1 MTGRT
6 WSPSA
11 IILARSCR
19 LAWWLRYADP
29 DRPKAR
35 GEAAPAE
42 TPRVLGVIAH
52 TGLSAAYGALCDDP
66 EHFVAG
72 ATMARYLDLALDAIA
87 DAWTVAGLPRHSAG
101 RVRVLTEVETALKSL
116 PRPHPLAVL
125 SVERK
130 LSMTGPS
137 GTPFT
142 TIPDLVLRTGAD
154 SAHVRDWKRTAV
166 SSLGRPAD
174 LLEDDQLAPYVVA
187 VAQRWPWVRRVS
199 VGLFSVTSNREVVLE
214 DFPVDTALERV
225 RGQEV
230 TAYEVEHALDS
241 GGGFPATP
249 DGSNCTRCDGRARC
263 PVWNPPDTQKD
274 FLLTH

>member
-19 LAWWLRYADP
+19 LSWWLRYADP
-29 DRPKAR
+29 DRPKTR
-35 GEAAPAE
+35 GGGTPGE
-42 TPRVLGVIAH
+42 TPRVLGIIAHAGFAAAYRAVIADERPWEP
-52 TGLSAAYGALCDDP
+52 GVS
-66 EHFVAG
+66 
-72 ATMARYLDLALDAIA
+72 MARYAGPALDAVA
-87 DAWTVAGLPRHSAG
+87 DAWTAANLPRHSAA
-101 RVRVLTEVETALKSL
+101 RVRVLTEVEAALEAL

-125 SVERK
+125 SVEEP
-130 LSMTGPS
+130 LAMTGPS

-142 TIPDLVLRTGAD
+142 TVPDLVLRTGPH
-154 SAHVRDWKRTAV
+154 SAHVRDWKRTAA

-174 LLEDDQLAPYVVA
+174 LLDDDQLAPYVVA
-187 VAQRWPWVRRVS
+187 VVQRWPWVRRVS
-199 VGLFSVTSNREVVLE
+199 VGLFSATSNREVFLE
-214 DFPVDTALERV
+214 DFPLDTALERV

-241 GGGFPATP
+241 GGAFPATP
-249 DGSNCTRCDGRARC
+249 DGSNCTRCAGQARC
-263 PVWNPPDTQKD
+263 PVWTPPDTQKD

>member
-29 DRPKAR
+29 DRPPR
-35 GEAAPAE
+35 RAPVGE
-42 TPRVLGVIAH
+42 TPRVLGIIAH
-52 TGLSAAYGALCDDP
+52 AGFAAAYRAASADP
-66 EHFVAG
+66 DYTAG
-72 ATMARYLDLALDAIA
+72 TLMGRYGDTALDAVA
-87 DAWTVAGLPRHSAG
+87 DAWTAANLPRHSAA
-101 RVRVLTEVETALKSL
+101 RVRVLTEVEAALEAL

-125 SVERK
+125 SVEEP
-130 LSMTGPS
+130 LAMTGPS

-142 TIPDLVLRTGAD
+142 TVPDLVLRTGPH
-154 SAHVRDWKRTAV
+154 SAHVRDWKRTAA
-166 SSLGRPAD
+166 SSLGKPAA
-174 LLEDDQLAPYVVA
+174 LLDDDQLAPYVVA
-187 VAQRWPWVRRVS
+187 VVQRWPWVQRVS
-199 VGLFSVTSNREVVLE
+199 VGLFSVTSNREVFLE

-241 GGGFPATP
+241 GGAFPATP
-249 DGSNCTRCDGRARC
+249 DGSNCTRCTGHARC
-263 PVWNPPDTQKD
+263 PVWTPPDTQKD